1 MMPLPSHNDDTRLA
15 KAIAPQVA
23 AHPGTSGLYLLPDGR
38 DAFAAR
44 MLLTRFADR
53 TLDVQYYIWDN
64 DRTGTLMLN
73 ALRAAADRGVR
84 VRLLLDDNN
93 TTGLDEILAAF
104 DTHRNVDVRLF
115 NPLRIRRPRWINYV
129 LDFSRVNRRM
139 HNKSITA
146 DGVTTIIGGRNV
158 SDKYFDATEDMV
170 FADLDVIAV
179 GPVASDVVTD
189 FERYWNSESSVAATR
204 LLPRV
209 EPARCAELAE
219 RAAQIES
226 DPVTAAYLEEIRSLP
241 FVQRLLDRKLPFEW
255 APVRMISDDPAKV
268 LGRVKRKQQLWP
280 RLREIIGD
288 SASQFDLVSA
298 YFVPTAAGVDAF
310 TRLAQRGV
318 KIRILTNSLS
328 TTDVAAVHAGYA
340 KRRQRLLQGGIELY
354 ELRALSEAPRKHKR
368 LGLGSGSAGGSGKT
382 ARASLH
388 AKTFS
393 VDRTRV
399 FVGSFNFD
407 PRSSRIN
414 TELGFVIDSP
424 ALAKLIESRISERVP
439 TMTYLVHL
447 SEHGKPYW
455 IEQREGTTVRHD
467 TEPRASL
474 HLRAGI
480 WLLSLLPIEWLL

>member
-1 MMPLPSHNDDTRLA
+1 
-15 KAIAPQVA
+15 
-23 AHPGTSGLYLLPDGR
+23 
-38 DAFAAR
+38 
-44 MLLTRFADR
+44 
-53 TLDVQYYIWDN
+53 
-64 DRTGTLMLN
+64 
-73 ALRAAADRGVR
+73 
-84 VRLLLDDNN
+84 
-93 TTGLDEILAAF
+93 
-104 DTHRNVDVRLF
+104 
-115 NPLRIRRPRWINYV
+115 
-129 LDFSRVNRRM
+129 
-139 HNKSITA
+139 
-146 DGVTTIIGGRNV
+146 
-158 SDKYFDATEDMV
+158 
-170 FADLDVIAV
+170 
-179 GPVASDVVTD
+179 
-189 FERYWNSESSVAATR
+189 
-204 LLPRV
+204 
-209 EPARCAELAE
+209 
-219 RAAQIES
+219 
-226 DPVTAAYLEEIRSLP
+226 
-241 FVQRLLDRKLPFEW
+241 
-255 APVRMISDDPAKV
+255 MISDDPAKV